1 MIAVHRQNFTRVFDP
16 RDELARATVSG
27 YQEILTPFWIEIDL
41 MNREL
46 LSMTRVRRYDLGT
59 GHSETIAET
68 ETEEEAIEIEE
79 RYLEGDHGTD
89 VVVYHEEG

>member
-1 MIAVHRQNFTRVFDP
+1 
-16 RDELARATVSG
+16 
-27 YQEILTPFWIEIDL
+27 
-41 MNREL
+41 
-46 LSMTRVRRYDLGT
+46 MTRVRRYDLGT

-68 ETEEEAIEIEE
+68 ETEAEAIEIEE